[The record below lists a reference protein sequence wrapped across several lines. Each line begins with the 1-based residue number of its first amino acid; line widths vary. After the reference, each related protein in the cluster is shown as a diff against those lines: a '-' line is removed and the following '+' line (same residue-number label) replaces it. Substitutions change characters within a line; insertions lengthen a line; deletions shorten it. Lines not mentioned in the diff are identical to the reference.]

1 MIEKEYQ
8 KTLLIGWHKRS
19 NDTQKIGLKRQI
31 EQQNVK
37 KCQKKETTIGTQ
49 RIGLKKPMERQ
60 KECNEMTLNDGKD

>member
-1 MIEKEYQ
+1 MI
-8 KTLLIGWHKRS
+8 HK
-19 NDTQKIGLKRQI
+19 KIGLKRQI